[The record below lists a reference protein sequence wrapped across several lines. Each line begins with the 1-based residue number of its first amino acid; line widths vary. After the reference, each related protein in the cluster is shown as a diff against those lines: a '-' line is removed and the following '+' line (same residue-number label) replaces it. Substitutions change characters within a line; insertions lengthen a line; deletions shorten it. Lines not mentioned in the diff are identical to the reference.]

1 MINFCVSLTT
11 LPSRINNIKETI
23 NSIKNQSLKP
33 DKIFLNL
40 PYSFKR
46 FPNLKFTDEQIE
58 NLNKFNIEIT
68 RCNDY
73 GPGTKLMGSLDKII
87 KKYNCVILLDDDHI
101 YHKEVIKIFIEN
113 YKKEKNNYSYFTN
126 RIFDIKYGQ
135 GADGILFNIEL
146 LNNVNQFYKK
156 YVQDNKNLFLDDDFW
171 YSLYIYFE
179 KNSRIVSL
187 KNEFRIKTGN
197 EIIYTKNINNNINAL
212 HHNEHRSGLLFNR
225 RKIQKIEY
233 IRYKF
238 KKIFNF

>member
-1 MINFCVSLTT
+1 
-11 LPSRINNIKETI
+11 
-23 NSIKNQSLKP
+23 
-33 DKIFLNL
+33 
-40 PYSFKR
+40 
-46 FPNLKFTDEQIE
+46 
-58 NLNKFNIEIT
+58 
-68 RCNDY
+68 
-73 GPGTKLMGSLDKII
+73 MGSLDKII